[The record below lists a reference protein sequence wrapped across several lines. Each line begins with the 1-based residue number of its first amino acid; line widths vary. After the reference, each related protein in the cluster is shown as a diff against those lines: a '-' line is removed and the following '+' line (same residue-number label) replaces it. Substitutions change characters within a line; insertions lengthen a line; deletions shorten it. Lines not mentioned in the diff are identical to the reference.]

1 MPLRARNAA
10 RYQSALAINFRRAS
24 DVPIDVYKRQV
35 QGLGEDAG
43 GRGLPGAARAG
54 EQVGMGDAVVA
65 HGVAQA
71 EDHVG
76 LASDLGKPLRPI
88 PPIERLELFGHG
100 DRH

>member
-1 MPLRARNAA
+1 
-10 RYQSALAINFRRAS
+10 
-24 DVPIDVYKRQV
+24 
-35 QGLGEDAG
+35 
-43 GRGLPGAARAG
+43 
-54 EQVGMGDAVVA
+54 MGDAVVA